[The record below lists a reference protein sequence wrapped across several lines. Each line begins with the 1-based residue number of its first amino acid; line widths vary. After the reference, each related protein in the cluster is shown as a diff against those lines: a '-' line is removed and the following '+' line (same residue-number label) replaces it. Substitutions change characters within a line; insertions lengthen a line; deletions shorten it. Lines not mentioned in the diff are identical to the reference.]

1 MTDAEHLISR
11 VVAAWNSHDPGAI
24 TALHAPE
31 STVTDVGIGP
41 PARGSDDIRARAQ
54 MFIDGIGDL
63 RVSAGLA
70 VGIPEFVAYEW
81 HVTGSHAGDL
91 LGVASTGRLIDVPG
105 ATVFEL
111 DGDGMI
117 IAERLY
123 WNVATLMEQIGAG
136 GSSKHNSEGRTNVI

>member
-63 RVSAGLA
+63 RVSVGVT